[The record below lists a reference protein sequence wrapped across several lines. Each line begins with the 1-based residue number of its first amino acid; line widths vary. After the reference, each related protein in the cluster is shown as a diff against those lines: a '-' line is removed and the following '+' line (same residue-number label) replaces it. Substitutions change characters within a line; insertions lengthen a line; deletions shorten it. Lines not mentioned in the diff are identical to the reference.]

1 MNQPSI
7 LTEGLRIVKVK
18 ADLNKTHHTT
28 TLHGWLDKW
37 KGSVVTCSRSGG
49 VWEEKYE
56 LLVPAHAIDE
66 LPSEL
71 VNSVACPVYL

>member
-1 MNQPSI
+1 MTKPSI

-18 ADLNKTHHTT
+18 ASLDKTDHTK

-37 KGSVVTCSRSGG
+37 KSSVVSCTRSGG

-71 VNSVACPVYL
+71 VNSIACPVIL